1 MTALMTMAATA
12 RPPGIGDARVP
23 CPLCGGLIHPVAG
36 RCKHCKED
44 LSSFRA
50 GRPQAAATLP
60 ALNGQPISAPAPS
73 TLHTPGPTNGF
84 APPAINV
91 VNGHAGTNGH
101 APAAAP
107 IAIGS
112 TREASQPILPPRQ
125 TGSWRAKDTE
135 SRSMWR
141 SWPMIVIGLAV
152 LAIVGAVVIMVLPQ
166 ETKKSGKKIGAPPP
180 APERMDVDPTHPK
193 SSQLTP
199 PPNGN
204 DPWAQPDPDPSL
216 PRPQLTPSQP
226 DPNDPN
232 DIYGALGGGG
242 PTMSGGG
249 AVLMAAMGKMCTKLK
264 TCGNTDPTM
273 QTVCEQFTAM
283 QRAMPAAP
291 SNCAAAQKCLQAID
305 NISCT
310 DDAVNAVTAV
320 YTIQDCST
328 AITDC

>member
-23 CPLCGGLIHPVAG
+23 CPLCGGLVHPVAG

-60 ALNGQPISAPAPS
+60 ALNGQAIAAPTPT

-84 APPAINV
+84 APPVING
-91 VNGHAGTNGH
+91 NGHAGTNGH
-101 APAAAP
+101 VPAAAP

-135 SRSMWR
+135 SRSLWR
-141 SWPMIVIGLAV
+141 SWPMIVIGVAV
-152 LAIVGAVVIMVLPQ
+152 LAIVSAVVIMVLPQ

-180 APERMDVDPTHPK
+180 APERMDVDPTNPK

-199 PPNGN
+199 PQGN
-204 DPWAQPDPDPSL
+204 DPWQPDPDPSL
-216 PRPQLTPSQP
+216 PRPKLQPSQP

-232 DIYGALGGGG
+232 DLFGQLGNGSIG
-242 PTMSGGG
+242 
-249 AVLMAAMGKMCTKLK
+249 AAMMAVALNKACAKMQ
-264 TCGNTDPTM
+264 TCGGDPALTAACDM
-273 QTVCEQFTAM
+273 VSHATVPNALPASC
-283 QRAMPAAP
+283 PAAQR
-291 SNCAAAQKCLQAID
+291 CVDAID
-305 NISCT
+305 KLSCT
-310 DDAVNAVTAV
+310 DNDQNIMTLVTNIQACTDAINN
-320 YTIQDCST
+320 C
-328 AITDC
+328 